1 VEETG
6 KMYRKVITLCYRKI
20 IDARSPG
27 RWEKLVFEDSYAEF
41 LIQSQLYNPEKK
53 YTRFS
58 DMLQYAPGAEKL
70 HFLVSASVINY
81 VKPLN
86 NRMPDITNNLGKS
99 FLHFQHY
106 FFEIINSDIRD
117 RLVHSIAINFCSSP
131 LIWHDTVGDYLL
143 LSEKKDN
150 TLEEV
155 QTDILQLRPFLSI
168 HSLQTEQY
176 D

>member
-1 VEETG
+1 
-6 KMYRKVITLCYRKI
+6 M
-20 IDARSPG
+20 
-27 RWEKLVFEDSYAEF
+27 FEDSYTEF

-70 HFLVSASVINY
+70 HFLVSAAVVNY
-81 VKPLN
+81 IEPLN
-86 NRMPDITNNLGKS
+86 SRTPDISNNQGKS

-117 RLVHSIAINFCSSP
+117 RSAHSIAINFYSP
-131 LIWHDTVGDYLL
+131 PLVWHDTLSDYLL
-143 LSEKKDN
+143 LSEKKN
-150 TLEEV
+150 NALEGV
-155 QTDILQLRPFLSI
+155 QTDMLELRPFLSI

>member
-1 VEETG
+1 
-6 KMYRKVITLCYRKI
+6 MYRKVITICYRKI

-58 DMLQYAPGAEKL
+58 DMLQYTPGAEKL
-70 HFLVSASVINY
+70 HFLVSAAVVNY
-81 VKPLN
+81 VKLLN
-86 NRMPDITNNLGKS
+86 SRIPDIANSLGKS

-117 RLVHSIAINFCSSP
+117 RSVHSIAVNFYSP
-131 LIWHDTVGDYLL
+131 PLVWHDMPGDYLL
-143 LSEKKDN
+143 LSEKKD
-150 TLEEV
+150 TIPGEV
-155 QTDILQLRPFLSI
+155 QTDMLQLRPFLSI

>member
-1 VEETG
+1 
-6 KMYRKVITLCYRKI
+6 
-20 IDARSPG
+20 
-27 RWEKLVFEDSYAEF
+27 VFEDSYTEF

-58 DMLQYAPGAEKL
+58 DILQYAPGAKKL
-70 HFLVSASVINY
+70 HFLVSAAVVNY
-81 VKPLN
+81 IKPLN
-86 NRMPDITNNLGKS
+86 SRMPDITSNLGKS

-117 RLVHSIAINFCSSP
+117 RSVHSIAINFYSP
-131 LIWHDTVGDYLL
+131 PLVWHDTLSDYLL
-143 LSEKKDN
+143 LSEKKNN
-150 TLEEV
+150 TPEEV
-155 QTDILQLRPFLSI
+155 QTDMLQLRPFLSI